1 MLPLN
6 KKVKILDLIRKEKK
20 FHAEITKIHGKNKS
34 FICEIVKK
42 KNKFVLVLLFAPQ
55 TEKLWPWC
63 MISV

>member
-1 MLPLN
+1 MDPKYKNSDTDNLHMLKRSYKVLPLN

-42 KNKFVLVLLFAPQ
+42 KK
-55 TEKLWPWC
+55 
-63 MISV
+63 